1 MTGKSILIIGGG
13 VRLEKA
19 AEAFRENGC
28 EVYVFDGSEALKSA
42 VDSSDIILLGIPADN
57 DDGTVCAENLPSPVS
72 LRDLAMLAG
81 KKKLVAG
88 GRLSE
93 RAKAIFDIYGVK
105 WADYALRDEFEM
117 ANAVPTAE
125 GAIQLAMEE
134 FPFTVHSSRTLV
146 TGCGKVA
153 LALALRLHYL
163 GSQVTVCA
171 RRADARAQAKGLSLS
186 AIDFPSLPKA
196 AESCD
201 ILFNTVP
208 AKVIGRDTLA
218 ALPPHAG
225 VIDLASKPGGV
236 ELSEAKGLGV
246 NVIWALSLPGKVAPM
261 TAGKIIEET
270 VCSIADEMRL

>member
-19 AEAFRENGC
+19 AEAFRENGFKVC
-28 EVYVFDGSEALKSA
+28 VFDGSEPLKNA
-42 VDSSDIILLGIPADN
+42 VDNSDIILLGIPSDN
-57 DDGTVCAENLPSPVS
+57 DDGMICAENLPSPVS

-93 RAKAIFDIYGVK
+93 RAKAVFDIYGVR

-125 GAIQLAMEE
+125 GALQLAMEE
-134 FPFTVHSSRTLV
+134 FPFTIHSARVIV
-146 TGCGKVA
+146 TGFGKVA
-153 LALALRLHYL
+153 LALALRLHAL
-163 GSQVTVCA
+163 GARVTICA
-171 RRADARAQAKGLSLS
+171 RKADARAMAEGLSLS
-186 AIDFPSLPKA
+186 AIDFSSLPEYAKN
-196 AESCD
+196 CD

-208 AKVIGRDTLA
+208 AKVIGRDVLS
-218 ALPPHAG
+218 ALPQHAG

-236 ELSEAKGLGV
+236 ELSEAKSLGV
-246 NVIWALSLPGKVAPM
+246 NVIWALSLPGKVAPV